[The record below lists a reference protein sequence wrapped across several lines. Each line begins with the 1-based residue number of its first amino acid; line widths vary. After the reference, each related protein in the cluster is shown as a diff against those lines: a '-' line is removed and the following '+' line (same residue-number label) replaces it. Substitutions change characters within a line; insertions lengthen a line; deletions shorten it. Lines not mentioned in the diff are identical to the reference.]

1 MKSEIAIALAGAAL
15 LSCASAA
22 SASLLSSTP
31 PKPGDSLSLSNAQ
44 RQTAWHDLS
53 RAAASK
59 APTDFK
65 ATTSSAIPSTLRVR
79 AIPAKT
85 AGDVPALQPY
95 DYAKIQGKLLIVN
108 PHDMMIAAVIAG

>member
-1 MKSEIAIALAGAAL
+1 MKSEIVIALAGAVL
-15 LSCASAA
+15 LSCASVA
-22 SASLLSSTP
+22 SASLLSSAP
-31 PKPGDSLSLSNAQ
+31 PKAGDSLSLSNAQ
-44 RQTAWHDLS
+44 QHAAWNDLS

-59 APTDFK
+59 APTDFA

-79 AIPAKT
+79 AVPAKT

-95 DYAKIQGKLLIVN
+95 DYARIAGKLLIVN